1 MNRTKTTPR
10 PMPTR
15 IRRALGIV
23 VCLWL
28 LGGIV
33 LASAGLLTHAQPADV
48 GVVLGNAVQRDGTPS
63 PRLAARLDT
72 ALQCYQQSQ
81 CGLLF
86 VSDGI
91 DPSGTNEALAM
102 RAYLVG
108 HGVPPDKIVVD
119 STGGDTWST
128 ARHASAFMRSRG
140 LFSAVVV
147 TQYFHLPRTTLAL
160 KRFGVRDVSGTYP
173 RFWELRDI
181 YSVAREVPAYFWY
194 SIRPS

>member
-1 MNRTKTTPR
+1 
-10 PMPTR
+10 MPAR
-15 IRRALGIV
+15 ILRLLGIV

-28 LGGIV
+28 LAGIV
-33 LASAGLLTHAQPADV
+33 LASAGLLARAQPADV
-48 GVVLGNAVQRDGTPS
+48 GVVLGNTVHRDGSPS

-72 ALQCYQQSQ
+72 ALQCYEEHQ
-81 CGLLF
+81 CRLLF
-86 VSDGI
+86 VSGGVDA
-91 DPSGTNEALAM
+91 SGTDEALAM

-108 HGVPPDKIVVD
+108 HGVPPERIVVD

-147 TQYFHLPRTTLAL
+147 TQYFHLPRTMLAL
-160 KRFGVRDVSGTYP
+160 RRFGIRDVSGAYP

-181 YSVAREVPAYFWY
+181 YSVAREVPAYLWY
-194 SIRPS
+194 SVRPH